1 MKKLNKIISLTIAAM
16 MAIPMFVTAN
26 AAEET
31 VLVNEH
37 FEDDI
42 AASVWT
48 GDYAITDGVNQSMT
62 SVADKTQF
70 YCRLGNSTIESGA
83 MIISYDVMLPELSG
97 IRIKQVW
104 DAASGGKRPYLIES
118 TSAGKLTMNGTEFGT
133 YTPGKW
139 FNLTE
144 VVDIDQKKTAVYL
157 DGSYINEYA
166 WRADGATGIN
176 NIQTQYN
183 GNSISVDNVYV
194 AAYGDKTEADAA
206 LEQMLSQKLSLEK
219 SDFTVGANQT
229 VRNAIT
235 PITSGAEIISY
246 DITTTGKAR
255 LMQIYD
261 NQESAKRAV
270 LIQIG
275 AKGTI
280 VVNEKDTGVLW
291 EHNQPNTLTLIYDA
305 AEKTSTVYYNGTQA
319 GSANYAVYKDNGLN
333 LADIRTQDEEN
344 GGLTVSNAWAKRFA
358 SYDEAVKY
366 YNTILNADNSQAIEH
381 YNLDAGTISTVVSEY
396 ARALDALTYTEGQK
410 SAIIDE
416 MSGMMPYT
424 NIFAEDFD
432 TVTELTGYTAA
443 SGAAV
448 DQKRLKLTNSG
459 SKARLLKTVKGS
471 TSLISE
477 CDFMQETKSDIDSIM
492 RITDGTG
499 NSEAVKILTDHGD
512 IVMYYGPQNSDNS
525 FQTKVLISNY
535 NTNQWYNLKV
545 YANLDTKKVSVYL
558 DNVCAGT
565 YDFMYTEMT
574 DLSRVFDS
582 YTNTAG
588 EYYLDNIHVYRD
600 SIFEAAQDIS
610 VPSKVTAD
618 ISLPDA
624 AGDYACSWISDNT
637 DVIANDGTV
646 NRPSAASAEVTLTAA
661 LSNGLANVTTS
672 FKTRAAATDK
682 DFEIGRIIYADSN
695 EFSTETKKGAIGIKR
710 IYVNKNND
718 SVSAKMIVAMYNAKN
733 EFVQAKITDAND
745 GMCAIGAAI
754 DETATKIKVFV
765 WDENLKSFVTPV
777 TAE

>member
-48 GDYAITDGVNQSMT
+48 GDYAITAGVNQSMT

-70 YCRLGNSTIESGA
+70 YCRLGNNTITSGA

-104 DAASGGKRPYLIES
+104 DGDAMSGGKRAYRIQ
-118 TSAGKLTMNGTEFGT
+118 SAATGKLTIENTEFGT

-157 DGSYINEYA
+157 DGSYVNEYA
-166 WRADGATGIN
+166 WRANGEAVGIN
-176 NIQTQYN
+176 NIQTQYD

-261 NQESAKRAV
+261 DQESAKRAV

-333 LADIRTQDEEN
+333 LADIRTQDEAN
-344 GGLTVSNAWAKRFA
+344 GGLTVSMHGR
-358 SYDEAVKY
+358 SG
-366 YNTILNADNSQAIEH
+366 LQA
-381 YNLDAGTISTVVSEY
+381 
-396 ARALDALTYTEGQK
+396 
-410 SAIIDE
+410 
-416 MSGMMPYT
+416 MMR
-424 NIFAEDFD
+424 
-432 TVTELTGYTAA
+432 
-443 SGAAV
+443 
-448 DQKRLKLTNSG
+448 Q
-459 SKARLLKTVKGS
+459 
-471 TSLISE
+471 
-477 CDFMQETKSDIDSIM
+477 
-492 RITDGTG
+492 
-499 NSEAVKILTDHGD
+499 
-512 IVMYYGPQNSDNS
+512 
-525 FQTKVLISNY
+525 
-535 NTNQWYNLKV
+535 
-545 YANLDTKKVSVYL
+545 
-558 DNVCAGT
+558 
-565 YDFMYTEMT
+565 
-574 DLSRVFDS
+574 
-582 YTNTAG
+582 
-588 EYYLDNIHVYRD
+588 
-600 SIFEAAQDIS
+600 
-610 VPSKVTAD
+610 
-618 ISLPDA
+618 
-624 AGDYACSWISDNT
+624 
-637 DVIANDGTV
+637 
-646 NRPSAASAEVTLTAA
+646 
-661 LSNGLANVTTS
+661 
-672 FKTRAAATDK
+672 
-682 DFEIGRIIYADSN
+682 
-695 EFSTETKKGAIGIKR
+695 
-710 IYVNKNND
+710 
-718 SVSAKMIVAMYNAKN
+718 
-733 EFVQAKITDAND
+733 
-745 GMCAIGAAI
+745 
-754 DETATKIKVFV
+754 
-765 WDENLKSFVTPV
+765 
-777 TAE
+777 